1 MDIQVGVDSSA
12 ATEVYLVAMN
22 NWSALASLDV
32 DTCSVARD
40 NLVASNH
47 DLVLWSRLNHDASA
61 FEVLELALFDV
72 NFSIDRDKTRCGGI
86 IGCVA
91 FQLAVYHF
99 DRGTVEHSDARYFAI
114 GLSEYSTIQ
123 GSVILVDTNLEVQL
137 FQIIMICVTY
147 SSERMQLCSFKVP
160 DFSKMMQYCFF
171 LGSIGGAFA
180 PCSPVM
186 NCYLN
191 R

>member
-1 MDIQVGVDSSA
+1 
-12 ATEVYLVAMN
+12 MN
-22 NWSALASLDV
+22 NRSALTSLDV
-32 DTCSVARD
+32 GTCSVARD
-40 NLVASNH
+40 NLVVSNH
-47 DLVLWSRLNHDASA
+47 DLILWPRLNHDTSA
-61 FEVLELALFDV
+61 FEVLELALFDM
-72 NFSIDRDKTRCGGI
+72 NFCVDCDKTRCGGI

-91 FQLAVYHF
+91 FQLAVDHL

-123 GSVILVDTNLEVQL
+123 GSVILVDTNLEVQV
-137 FQIIMICVTY
+137 FEIIMICATY

-160 DFSKMMQYCFF
+160 DFSRMMQYCFF
-171 LGSIGGAFA
+171 FGSIGGAFA
-180 PCSPVM
+180 PCSPVT